1 MERVQMFAG
10 GLLVGLG
17 VGLFVGVVG
26 LPVWFGL

>member
-1 MERVQMFAG
+1 MERVPMFAD
-10 GLLVGLG
+10 GLFVGLG